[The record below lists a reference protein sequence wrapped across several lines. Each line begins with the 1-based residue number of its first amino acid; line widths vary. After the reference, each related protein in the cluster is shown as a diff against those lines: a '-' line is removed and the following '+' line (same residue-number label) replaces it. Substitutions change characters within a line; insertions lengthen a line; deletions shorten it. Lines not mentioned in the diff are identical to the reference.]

1 MVNFVSNH
9 KDMKPL
15 TYKRLIKNVVCS
27 YKWSRVDAQHS
38 LAGSVKVELS
48 SSPPARL
55 KEPALEPGSFNLRKV
70 NGL

>member
-55 KEPALEPGSFNLRKV
+55 KEPALEPGSFNLI
-70 NGL
+70 